1 MAERKQPLKQS
12 LMPLLFVVFLD
23 LVGIGIIIPIIGP
36 LFLSTDSVLPHAT
49 SFATR
54 TILMGFLI
62 ASYPIAQFFGAPIL
76 GALSDRHGRK
86 KLLLTS
92 LAGTFVGYLLFALA
106 LVTHNLP
113 LLFISRIIDGF
124 TGGNISIAMSSIA
137 DLSDEKSKAKNFGLI
152 GMAFGLG
159 FIFGPFIGG
168 KLSDPAIVSWFSL
181 ATPIWFAAILTA
193 LNILLLIFNFSET
206 STTRIHSEV
215 SILTGFKNIKKV
227 FSFPNLRVIF
237 IVVFLLTFGFN
248 FFTQFFQVFL
258 IEKFNYTQS
267 DIGEIFAYAGLW
279 IAFSQGFVTRI
290 VAKKFGPRK
299 VLSVSSLLLGLSL
312 PLLVIPD
319 KSAYLYFVMPLI
331 ALFQGLTMPN
341 YTAIISGLSAKDS
354 QGEILGISQ
363 SIQSLGMAI
372 PPIIAGFIISF
383 NLNLPLIA
391 AGALTLLAWL
401 VFILFF
407 RKKEKKLFHEV

>member
-1 MAERKQPLKQS
+1 M
-12 LMPLLFVVFLD
+12 LFLQKHFIFMQKKNFSILPIFLVVFID
-23 LVGIGIIIPIIGP
+23 LLGIGVVIPILGP
-36 LFLSTDSVLPHAT
+36 LFLGNELLSESYTFSA
-49 SFATR
+49 R
-54 TILMGFLI
+54 TILLGFLI
-62 ASYPIAQFFGAPIL
+62 ASYSIAQFFGSPIL
-76 GALSDRHGRK
+76 GALSDKYGRK
-86 KLLLTS
+86 KVLFLS
-92 LAGTFVGYLLFALA
+92 LPGTFLGYLLFGVAL
-106 LVTHNLP
+106 LQQNLL
-113 LLFISRIIDGF
+113 LLFVSRIIGGF
-124 TGGNISIAMSSIA
+124 SGGNLSIVMSSIA

-193 LNILLLIFNFSET
+193 LNILLLIFNFRET
-206 STTRIHSEV
+206 STTRIHSPV
-215 SILTGFKNIKKV
+215 SIFTGFRNIKKA

-363 SIQSLGMAI
+363 S
-372 PPIIAGFIISF
+372 
-383 NLNLPLIA
+383 
-391 AGALTLLAWL
+391 
-401 VFILFF
+401 
-407 RKKEKKLFHEV
+407 